1 MNKQL
6 MPYLLPLLTIFA
18 ALVFF
23 IRDPTIVSYLVL
35 DPNDLAVKIET
46 KADLIPED
54 AIIKVVLDGQEASM
68 TVSEFI
74 YRAGGEFNYT
84 YGYLDSIGY
93 EGYGFIGD
101 YTYTLDLKYFEI
113 NDVSKGDYTLKTEV
127 LYNTLILASNEVNVT
142 I

>member
-1 MNKQL
+1 

-54 AIIKVVLDGQEASM
+54 AIIKVFLDGQEASM
-68 TVSEFI
+68 TISEFI

-93 EGYGFIGD
+93 E
-101 YTYTLDLKYFEI
+101 I
-113 NDVSKGDYTLKTEV
+113 NDVSNGDYTLKTEV